1 MKNFNDDY
9 YAGFDIGTDSVGYA
23 VADTDYNLCKFKG
36 NAMWGVDLFEESNSA
51 AERRTLRSA
60 RSRGLRKRN
69 RIEWLQML
77 FDEEISKVDNAFY
90 QRLKESCLYLDD
102 KSSNVPYAVFAD
114 GNYTDKEFHTDYPTI
129 YHLRKELIKS
139 SQPHD
144 IRLVYL
150 ALHHIIKHRG
160 HFLFDNMG
168 SDFES
173 ESSFEALFDDLK
185 LYLKEEYEIEFECN
199 DSLRF
204 SEILKDKT
212 LKKTAKSSESY
223 KLFGYSKRNNPYETA
238 LIDLICGR
246 KVKFSDMFG
255 DKSFDSEEVNGIT
268 FESGYDDN
276 ENTYRDLLQEKFEL
290 IEKAKAVYDWAIL
303 ADILN
308 GEKYNGK
315 NYISFAKVKTYE
327 EHSSDLKI
335 LKKFVKERCKPL
347 YDEIFRITKD
357 KLDNYTAYCG
367 KYKENGKNGVIIYRP
382 DVDPQDK
389 FCKYLKKKFEKLDKT
404 GYEEMFDKIE
414 NGTFMPKIVV
424 KDNGVIPMQVNRS
437 ELKAILKNAST
448 YLEFL
453 NKKDENGISVSDKIV
468 KIFEFRIPYYVGPLN
483 NHSLKSWL
491 VRSNEKIY
499 PWNFDSVVDIEQSA
513 ENFINNLTSKCTYL
527 PTKDVI
533 PKNSILY
540 SAFTVLNEL
549 NNLRLDGK
557 KPDVSLKQA
566 IFNDLFMTHK
576 KVRRKDLLNY
586 LKSEKGIT
594 PDITGIDGDFKSSMR
609 SAIEMSQFNLTD
621 SEKEDAI
628 KAITVFGDDKKLLR
642 KRLKRQLGSKLSDED
657 IMRISKLKYKDWGR
671 LSKEFLT
678 EIYNVDKNTGELQF
692 NIIHALW
699 QTNDNL
705 MELLGSKYGFE
716 QSRQNYLDGIQTGQS
731 LEKMVENLYIS
742 PAVKRPVYQSLKIMH
757 EINKIQGHAPKKIF
771 VEMTRKDGVKGDKGR
786 KESRKTKLVD
796 LYKKCGEDSGELWES
811 LEKTPDDEFKRD
823 RLYFYYTQFGKCM
836 YTGEP
841 ITLSELYNKN
851 IYEVDHIFPRSKV
864 KDDSLDNRVL
874 VKKQVNAH
882 KDNTYPLDSSIRE
895 KMKGSWHFLMDKGL
909 ISKKKYERLTRV
921 TPLSDSELSDFI
933 ARQIVETSQS
943 TKAVASLFKELYPDT
958 EIVYVKASTV
968 SEFRH
973 EYDFLKCREVN
984 DFHHAKDAYLN
995 IVVGNVYNERCT
1007 HNKSI
1012 FIEGLKTKAYSLNKM
1027 FSFNTPNAW
1036 SIDDNKSIKIV
1047 RKTMNKNNIRFTR
1060 YAFTQNGGDQNNGG
1074 FFKRNL
1080 LKKGNGQVPVKQNSA
1095 LSDIEKYGGYNK
1107 AYASYFSFIKY
1118 EDKNGK
1124 EMRRIVAINAYT
1136 HLLYE
1141 ANPEK
1146 YLSETF
1152 GLKKPVVLI
1161 PVVKRDACIEIDGF
1175 RMHISGKTGSRI
1187 TFKPAMQLT
1196 VSYDTEK
1203 YIRNVVKLNSKPENY
1218 NITELDKVSTDENI
1232 ELFDILTYKM
1242 TDTVLKVKFGDM
1254 GVKIASHRDAFEK
1267 LDIRKQCFVL
1277 TEILKI
1283 IHCNAV
1289 LGNLTYIGEGSSSGR
1304 VGLNSVLSEV
1314 KGVKSIYLVHQSV
1327 TGLFEKKIDLLNM

>member
-60 RSRGLRKRN
+60 RRRGLRKRN

-786 KESRKTKLVD
+786 KETRKTKLVD

-1146 YLSETF
+1146 YLSENL
-1152 GLKKPVVLI
+1152 GLKNPVVLI
-1161 PVVKRDACIEIDGF
+1161 PVVKYNACIEIDGF
-1175 RMHISGKTGSRI
+1175 RMHISAKTDKRI
-1187 TFKPAMQLT
+1187 QYKPAMQLT

-1203 YIRNVVKLNSKPENY
+1203 YIRNIVKLNSKPENY
-1218 NITELDKVSTDENI
+1218 NITELDKVSADENLK
-1232 ELFDILTYKM
+1232 LFDILTSKM
-1242 TDTVLKVKFGDM
+1242 TDTILKVKFGDM

-1267 LDIRKQCFVL
+1267 LDVRKQCFVL
-1277 TEILKI
+1277 AEILKI
-1283 IHCNAV
+1283 IHCNISE
-1289 LGNLTYIGEGSSSGR
+1289 GNLRFIGGAKQSGSIKMSSVISGI
-1304 VGLNSVLSEV
+1304 

-1327 TGLFEKKIDLLNM
+1327 TGLFEKKIDLLHM

>member
-1 MKNFNDDY
+1 MK
-9 YAGFDIGTDSVGYA
+9 S
-23 VADTDYNLCKFKG
+23 
-36 NAMWGVDLFEESNSA
+36 
-51 AERRTLRSA
+51 
-60 RSRGLRKRN
+60 
-69 RIEWLQML
+69 
-77 FDEEISKVDNAFY
+77 
-90 QRLKESCLYLDD
+90 
-102 KSSNVPYAVFAD
+102 
-114 GNYTDKEFHTDYPTI
+114 
-129 YHLRKELIKS
+129 
-139 SQPHD
+139 
-144 IRLVYL
+144 
-150 ALHHIIKHRG
+150 
-160 HFLFDNMG
+160 
-168 SDFES
+168 
-173 ESSFEALFDDLK
+173 
-185 LYLKEEYEIEFECN
+185 
-199 DSLRF
+199 
-204 SEILKDKT
+204 
-212 LKKTAKSSESY
+212 
-223 KLFGYSKRNNPYETA
+223 
-238 LIDLICGR
+238 
-246 KVKFSDMFG
+246 
-255 DKSFDSEEVNGIT
+255 
-268 FESGYDDN
+268 
-276 ENTYRDLLQEKFEL
+276 
-290 IEKAKAVYDWAIL
+290 
-303 ADILN
+303 
-308 GEKYNGK
+308 
-315 NYISFAKVKTYE
+315 
-327 EHSSDLKI
+327 
-335 LKKFVKERCKPL
+335 
-347 YDEIFRITKD
+347 
-357 KLDNYTAYCG
+357 
-367 KYKENGKNGVIIYRP
+367 
-382 DVDPQDK
+382 
-389 FCKYLKKKFEKLDKT
+389 
-404 GYEEMFDKIE
+404 
-414 NGTFMPKIVV
+414 
-424 KDNGVIPMQVNRS
+424 
-437 ELKAILKNAST
+437 
-448 YLEFL
+448 
-453 NKKDENGISVSDKIV
+453 
-468 KIFEFRIPYYVGPLN
+468 
-483 NHSLKSWL
+483 
-491 VRSNEKIY
+491 
-499 PWNFDSVVDIEQSA
+499 
-513 ENFINNLTSKCTYL
+513 
-527 PTKDVI
+527 
-533 PKNSILY
+533 
-540 SAFTVLNEL
+540 
-549 NNLRLDGK
+549 
-557 KPDVSLKQA
+557 
-566 IFNDLFMTHK
+566 
-576 KVRRKDLLNY
+576 
-586 LKSEKGIT
+586 
-594 PDITGIDGDFKSSMR
+594 
-609 SAIEMSQFNLTD
+609 
-621 SEKEDAI
+621 
-628 KAITVFGDDKKLLR
+628 
-642 KRLKRQLGSKLSDED
+642 
-657 IMRISKLKYKDWGR
+657 
-671 LSKEFLT
+671 
-678 EIYNVDKNTGELQF
+678 
-692 NIIHALW
+692 
-699 QTNDNL
+699 
-705 MELLGSKYGFE
+705 
-716 QSRQNYLDGIQTGQS
+716 
-731 LEKMVENLYIS
+731 
-742 PAVKRPVYQSLKIMH
+742 
-757 EINKIQGHAPKKIF
+757 NKIQGHAPKKIF

>member
-60 RSRGLRKRN
+60 RRRGLRKRN

-173 ESSFEALFDDLK
+173 ESSFEARFDDLK

-576 KVRRKDLLNY
+576 KDRRKDLLNY

>member
-1 MKNFNDDY
+1 M
-9 YAGFDIGTDSVGYA
+9 
-23 VADTDYNLCKFKG
+23 
-36 NAMWGVDLFEESNSA
+36 
-51 AERRTLRSA
+51 
-60 RSRGLRKRN
+60 RK
-69 RIEWLQML
+69 
-77 FDEEISKVDNAFY
+77 A
-90 QRLKESCLYLDD
+90 
-102 KSSNVPYAVFAD
+102 
-114 GNYTDKEFHTDYPTI
+114 T
-129 YHLRKELIKS
+129 
-139 SQPHD
+139 
-144 IRLVYL
+144 
-150 ALHHIIKHRG
+150 
-160 HFLFDNMG
+160 
-168 SDFES
+168 
-173 ESSFEALFDDLK
+173 
-185 LYLKEEYEIEFECN
+185 
-199 DSLRF
+199 
-204 SEILKDKT
+204 
-212 LKKTAKSSESY
+212 
-223 KLFGYSKRNNPYETA
+223 
-238 LIDLICGR
+238 
-246 KVKFSDMFG
+246 
-255 DKSFDSEEVNGIT
+255 
-268 FESGYDDN
+268 
-276 ENTYRDLLQEKFEL
+276 
-290 IEKAKAVYDWAIL
+290 
-303 ADILN
+303 
-308 GEKYNGK
+308 
-315 NYISFAKVKTYE
+315 
-327 EHSSDLKI
+327 
-335 LKKFVKERCKPL
+335 
-347 YDEIFRITKD
+347 
-357 KLDNYTAYCG
+357 
-367 KYKENGKNGVIIYRP
+367 
-382 DVDPQDK
+382 
-389 FCKYLKKKFEKLDKT
+389 
-404 GYEEMFDKIE
+404 
-414 NGTFMPKIVV
+414 
-424 KDNGVIPMQVNRS
+424 
-437 ELKAILKNAST
+437 
-448 YLEFL
+448 
-453 NKKDENGISVSDKIV
+453 
-468 KIFEFRIPYYVGPLN
+468 
-483 NHSLKSWL
+483 
-491 VRSNEKIY
+491 
-499 PWNFDSVVDIEQSA
+499 
-513 ENFINNLTSKCTYL
+513 
-527 PTKDVI
+527 
-533 PKNSILY
+533 
-540 SAFTVLNEL
+540 
-549 NNLRLDGK
+549 
-557 KPDVSLKQA
+557 
-566 IFNDLFMTHK
+566 
-576 KVRRKDLLNY
+576 
-586 LKSEKGIT
+586 
-594 PDITGIDGDFKSSMR
+594 
-609 SAIEMSQFNLTD
+609 
-621 SEKEDAI
+621 
-628 KAITVFGDDKKLLR
+628 
-642 KRLKRQLGSKLSDED
+642 
-657 IMRISKLKYKDWGR
+657 
-671 LSKEFLT
+671 
-678 EIYNVDKNTGELQF
+678 
-692 NIIHALW
+692 
-699 QTNDNL
+699 
-705 MELLGSKYGFE
+705 
-716 QSRQNYLDGIQTGQS
+716 
-731 LEKMVENLYIS
+731 
-742 PAVKRPVYQSLKIMH
+742 
-757 EINKIQGHAPKKIF
+757 
-771 VEMTRKDGVKGDKGR
+771 
-786 KESRKTKLVD
+786 
-796 LYKKCGEDSGELWES
+796 GEDSGELWES

>member
-51 AERRTLRSA
+51 AERRILRSA
-60 RSRGLRKRN
+60 RRRGLRKRN

-173 ESSFEALFDDLK
+173 ESSFETLFDDLK

>member
-1 MKNFNDDY
+1 
-9 YAGFDIGTDSVGYA
+9 
-23 VADTDYNLCKFKG
+23 
-36 NAMWGVDLFEESNSA
+36 
-51 AERRTLRSA
+51 
-60 RSRGLRKRN
+60 
-69 RIEWLQML
+69 
-77 FDEEISKVDNAFY
+77 
-90 QRLKESCLYLDD
+90 
-102 KSSNVPYAVFAD
+102 
-114 GNYTDKEFHTDYPTI
+114 
-129 YHLRKELIKS
+129 
-139 SQPHD
+139 
-144 IRLVYL
+144 
-150 ALHHIIKHRG
+150 
-160 HFLFDNMG
+160 MG